1 MAAIG
6 QIRKHYGLL
15 VAIIGIALA
24 AFILGDLFKSTPRQA
39 INIGVVDGEEI
50 SYKDFSLEVEKSV
63 EAEKNNKQK
72 LQLTSAEVFRIKQT
86 VWNKMVK
93 DIIMEKELDELGL
106 TVTPEELFDLVQ
118 GDNPHRYILQYF
130 KDPNTGEYNSDMVNQ
145 YLQSLDQMPR
155 ENQLQWIEFEKAI
168 KEDQL
173 NTKFNN
179 LVSKAYYLPK
189 AFGRLADER
198 KYSEVKVEMVAQQ
211 YSSISDEEVEV
222 TDADYEKYYTE
233 NKEDFKQDETRSLD
247 YVVFDVKASNEDRA
261 AQKKEFDAIYN
272 EFKGLDVEE
281 SAVYANSVSDK
292 KYEDKWYKKG
302 QLPLQIEAPMFD
314 TEVGTTVPPYLS
326 NNAYHTGKL
335 LARENRP
342 DSLKASHILIAYA
355 GAARAA
361 ENVTRIKPQAQALAD
376 SLMGVLKKSTKNFE
390 ALAQEFSNDGGV
402 VENKGHYDWF
412 AEGVMV
418 PEFTNA
424 ILENDEGDVVVAES
438 AFGYHV
444 MIIDGKKDFSD
455 KVKVAMIE
463 ISIEPSN
470 ETYQQAYVKANE
482 FASRCKNEDFDAVAE
497 DMGLSKRT
505 MDNLSAM
512 QENIPGQQ
520 EGRQVVIW
528 AFKPETEIGDL
539 ELFDMG
545 GSYIVSSLTTIA
557 DEGYASL
564 ESVKTTIAAAVK
576 NLKKAE
582 VIVANIEAS
591 SNKSELAK
599 LAAELNTT
607 VESATLTFETNSV
620 PGYGPEPDV
629 VGAAMSLAV
638 DDITSPI
645 KGKKAVFVL
654 KATETKPSPEKS
666 DYKVLADQMANRF
679 KSNVNFRLYRAI
691 QDETDIEDNRHLF
704 Y

>member
-24 AFILGDLFKSTPRQA
+24 AFILGDLFKSKPREA

-63 EAEKNNKQK
+63 EAEKTNKQK

-93 DIIMEKELDELGL
+93 DIIMEKELDELGI
-106 TVTPEELFDLVQ
+106 TVTSDELFDLVQ
-118 GDNPHRYILQYF
+118 GENPHRYILQYF
-130 KDPNTGEYNSDMVNQ
+130 KDPNTGQYNPDMVNQ

-179 LVSKAYYLPK
+179 LVSKAYYLPE
-189 AFGRLADER
+189 AFARLADQR
-198 KYSEVKVEMVAQQ
+198 KNTEVEVEMVAQQ
-211 YSSISDEEVEV
+211 YSTIPDEEVEV
-222 TDADYEKYYTE
+222 TDEDYEKYYAD
-233 NKEDFKQDETRSLD
+233 NKEDFKQDETRALD
-247 YVVFDVKASNEDRA
+247 YVVFDVKPSNEDRIQ
-261 AQKKEFDAIYN
+261 QKNEFDEIYN
-272 EFKGLDVEE
+272 EFKELDVDE

-302 QLPLQIEAPMFD
+302 QLPLQLEKPMFED
-314 TEVGTTVPPYLS
+314 EVGTTVPPYLS

-342 DSLKASHILIAYA
+342 DSLKASHILIAYS

-361 ENVTRIKPQAQALAD
+361 EDVTRIKPQAKALAD

-390 ALAQEFSNDGGV
+390 ALAMEFSNDGGV
-402 VENKGHYDWF
+402 TQNKGHYDWF

-424 ILENDEGDVVVAES
+424 ILDNDEGDIVVVES

-444 MIIDGKKDFSD
+444 MIIDGKKDFSE
-455 KVKVAMIE
+455 KVKVAMIQR
-463 ISIEPSN
+463 SIEPSN

-482 FASRCKNEDFDAVAE
+482 FASRCKSDEFDAVAE
-497 DMGLSKRT
+497 DMGISKRT

-520 EGRQVVIW
+520 EGRQIVMW

-545 GSYIVSSLTTIA
+545 GSYIVSSLTSID

-564 ESVKTTIAAAVK
+564 ESVKTTIASAVK
-576 NLKKAE
+576 NLKKADKM
-582 VIVANIEAS
+582 IADIEAS
-591 SNKSELAK
+591 ANKKELSK
-599 LAAELNTT
+599 LAAELNSS
-607 VESATLTFETNSV
+607 VETASLTFETNSL
-620 PGYGPEPDV
+620 PGYGPEPEV
-629 VGAAMSLAV
+629 VGTAMSLDANDV
-638 DDITSPI
+638 TDPI
-645 KGKKAVFVL
+645 KGVKAVFVL
-654 KATETKPSPEKS
+654 KASEVRPSPEKS
-666 DYKVLADQMANRF
+666 DYKTLASQLANRF

>member
-15 VAIIGIALA
+15 VAIIGMALA
-24 AFILGDLFKSTPRQA
+24 AFILGDLFKSRPRQA

-63 EAEKNNKQK
+63 EAEKTNKKK
-72 LQLTSAEVFRIKQT
+72 LQLASDEVFRIKQT
-86 VWNKMVK
+86 VWSKMVK
-93 DIIMEKELDELGL
+93 EVIMEKELDDLGL
-106 TVTPEELFDLVQ
+106 IVTSDELYDLVQ
-118 GDNPHRYILQYF
+118 GEHPHRYILQYF
-130 KDPNTGEYNSDMVNQ
+130 KDPKTGQYSSDLVNQ
-145 YLQSLDQMPR
+145 YLQNLDQMPR

-189 AFGRLADER
+189 AFAKLADQR
-198 KYSEVKVEMVAQQ
+198 KNSEVEVEMVTQK
-211 YSSISDEEVEV
+211 YSTIPDEDVEV
-222 TDADYEKYYTE
+222 TDADYEKYYADH
-233 NKEDFKQDETRSLD
+233 KEDFKQDETRSLD
-247 YVVFDVKASNEDRA
+247 YVVFDVKPSNEDRIQ
-261 AQKKEFDAIYN
+261 QKKEFDEIYN
-272 EFKGLDVEE
+272 EFKGLDVDE
-281 SAVYANSVSDK
+281 SAVYVNSVSDK

-302 QLPLQIEAPMFD
+302 QLPLQMETPMFEE
-314 TEVGTTVPPYLS
+314 EVGTTVPPYLS
-326 NNAYHTGKL
+326 NNAYHTVKL

-342 DSLKASHILIAYA
+342 DSLKASHILIAYS

-361 ENVTRIKPQAQALAD
+361 EDVTRIKPQAKALAD

-390 ALAQEFSNDGGV
+390 ALAMEFSNDGGV
-402 VENKGHYDWF
+402 TQNKGHYDWF
-412 AEGVMV
+412 ADGVMV
-418 PEFTNA
+418 PEFTKA
-424 ILENDEGDVVVAES
+424 ILDNDEGDIVVVES

-455 KVKVAMIE
+455 KVKVAMIDR
-463 ISIEPSN
+463 SIEPSN

-512 QENIPGQQ
+512 QENVPGQQ
-520 EGRQVVIW
+520 EGRQIVIW
-528 AFKPETEIGDL
+528 AFKPETNKGDL
-539 ELFDMG
+539 KLFDMG
-545 GSYIVSSLTTIA
+545 GNYIVSSLTSID

-564 ESVKTTIAAAVK
+564 ESVKTTIASAVK
-576 NLKKAE
+576 NLKKADKM
-582 VIVANIEAS
+582 IADIEAS
-591 SNKSELAK
+591 ANKKDLSK
-599 LAAELNTT
+599 LAAELNSS
-607 VESATLTFETNSV
+607 VETASLKFETNNI
-620 PGYGPEPDV
+620 PGYGPEPEV
-629 VGAAMSLAV
+629 VGTAMSLNAN
-638 DDITSPI
+638 DITDPI
-645 KGKKAVFVL
+645 KGVKAVFVL
-654 KATETKPSPEKS
+654 KAKEVRPSPEKS
-666 DYKVLADQMANRF
+666 DYKTLTSQLANRF

-691 QDETDIEDNRHLF
+691 EDQADIEDNRNLF